1 MHPVRIGAVSYL
13 NARPLARGL
22 ERWPDRFLVRY
33 DVPSRCAALLHSG
46 EIDLGLIPA
55 IEYLGGDY
63 RVVPDVAVASDG
75 SVASVALFTKV
86 PIERIRSIALDSSSR
101 TSTTLIRVLCAHHFR
116 IAPDFA
122 HEEPDLDEMVARH
135 DAALLIGERAL
146 FGDAAASA
154 TRKVD
159 LGTEWRAF
167 TGLPFVYAFWAGAP
181 EALTP
186 DDVACLQQ
194 ARAIGERQAGE
205 IAEDFFPGDSRKQR
219 EGARYLRENIRFRLG
234 GREREGF
241 ERFMRLAFETGV
253 APAPRALQFYEG
265 GALDPGSCP

>member
-22 ERWPDRFLVRY
+22 ERWPDRFSVRY
-33 DVPSRCAALLHSG
+33 DVPSRCAALLHAG

-55 IEYLGGDY
+55 IEYPGGDY

-75 SVASVALFTKV
+75 PVASVALFTKV

-101 TSTTLIRVLCAHHFR
+101 TSTTLIRVLCAQHFR

-122 HEEPDLDEMVARH
+122 DEEPDLHAMIARH

-146 FGDAAASA
+146 FGDAAATG

-186 DDVACLQQ
+186 DDVACLQE
-194 ARAIGERQAGE
+194 ARAVGERRARE
-205 IAEDFFPGDSRKQR
+205 IAEDFFPADPMKQQ
-219 EGARYLRENIRFRLG
+219 EGGRYLRENIRFRLG
-234 GREREGF
+234 AREQEGF
-241 ERFMRLAFETGV
+241 ERFMGLAFDTGV
-253 APAPRALQFYEG
+253 SPAPRALRFYEA
-265 GALDPGSCP
+265 GAPDPGSRT